1 MSLCQILLWSCKIME
16 DQHQTCYTLKI
27 LFSLFFLFFCVCV
40 WLSLYLSFLKTSPN
54 LVHDWN
60 ILVLVRLQ
68 SVIDYV
74 FYLGAECEHNVCRLI
89 YFLKTNQL

>member
-1 MSLCQILLWSCKIME
+1 MLHIKDL
-16 DQHQTCYTLKI
+16 I
-27 LFSLFFLFFCVCV
+27 LFIFLIFFVCV

-74 FYLGAECEHNVCRLI
+74 FYLGAECEHNMCRLI

>member
-1 MSLCQILLWSCKIME
+1 MLHIKDL
-16 DQHQTCYTLKI
+16 I
-27 LFSLFFLFFCVCV
+27 LFIFLIFFCVCV

-68 SVIDYV
+68 SVINYV
-74 FYLGAECEHNVCRLI
+74 FYLGLNVNITCAD
-89 YFLKTNQL
+89 